1 MTDLTKMSADELRS
15 IQGEAITLIQVTLT
29 EVNVEVSLDAF
40 DEMARRLREQEQ
52 QRDYFEGA
60 WNRALETGK
69 ELIKAEKTRADQAE
83 SALLAFQ
90 VREAELREAAL
101 EFLSAVSYA
110 GWDSYYN
117 GGPDGV
123 DTLFKK
129 LEQVVSRSTGSKI
142 TADEHD

>member
-90 VREAELREAAL
+90 VREAELREALERIASKDEGPIVDGTFDEPRAATIARKAL
-101 EFLSAVSYA
+101 
-110 GWDSYYN
+110 
-117 GGPDGV
+117 
-123 DTLFKK
+123 
-129 LEQVVSRSTGSKI
+129 SRSTGSKI
-142 TADEHD
+142 MADEHD